1 MNAQPKKGPAP
12 PAAPVVEVKLVREVG
27 VGCDL
32 LAVVAV
38 PGAAKAY
45 AGGSDGK
52 LYLIDFDDAKSMPV
66 TWAAHTGYVSGLARA
81 GKYIVSGG
89 SDHHLIW
96 WDAETREKVR
106 GQETHDKKWVRSVAA
121 SPDGK
126 LVASAGDDM
135 VCRVWDAESGKL
147 VHELKGH
154 DKLTPYELASKL
166 YCVRFSPDGKH
177 LATGDQT
184 GTAVVWDAAG
194 GKEVGRVR
202 APNLYTSD
210 TNGHTYGGIR
220 ALAFSPDGVRL
231 ALAGNI
237 AGDTS
242 TITNSKALV
251 QVFDWKTGKM
261 TQDVPVKVNAF
272 FEAVAFH
279 PKQPWLFAATG
290 AGEGKKVVILDT
302 EKASVLQ
309 EIVSNTPLFDMALNA
324 TADTLVAVGRKK
336 AFCWRLTQRGPQ

>member
-1 MNAQPKKGPAP
+1 MNAQPKKDPA

-32 LAVVAV
+32 LAVATV

-52 LYLIDFDDAKSMPV
+52 IYLIDFDDAKSMPV

-81 GKYIVSGG
+81 GKYLVSGG
-89 SDHHLIW
+89 SDHQLIW
-96 WDAETREKVR
+96 WDAATRERVR
-106 GQETHDKKWVRSVAA
+106 GTDARDKKWVRSVAA
-121 SPDGK
+121 SPDGR
-126 LVASAGDDM
+126 LVTSAGDDM

-154 DKLTPYELASKL
+154 DKLTPYQLASKL

-184 GTAVVWDAAG
+184 GTAIVWDAAG

-202 APNLYTSD
+202 APNLYTAA
-210 TNGHTYGGIR
+210 THGHTYGGVR

-242 TITNSKALV
+242 TITNSKA
-251 QVFDWKTGKM
+251 Q
-261 TQDVPVKVNAF
+261 
-272 FEAVAFH
+272 
-279 PKQPWLFAATG
+279 
-290 AGEGKKVVILDT
+290 I
-302 EKASVLQ
+302 
-309 EIVSNTPLFDMALNA
+309 
-324 TADTLVAVGRKK
+324 GR
-336 AFCWRLTQRGPQ
+336 AHV

>member
-1 MNAQPKKGPAP
+1 MNAQPKKDPAP
-12 PAAPVVEVKLVREVG
+12 PAAPVIDIKLVREVG

-32 LAVVAV
+32 LAVAAV

-81 GKYIVSGG
+81 GKYLVSGG

-96 WDAETREKVR
+96 WDTETREKVR
-106 GQETHDKKWVRSVAA
+106 GFETHDKKWVRSVAA

-135 VCRVWDAESGKL
+135 VGRLWDAESGKL
-147 VHELKGH
+147 VHELVGH
-154 DKLTPYELASKL
+154 DKLTPYGLVSKL
-166 YCVRFSPDGKH
+166 YCCRFSPDGRH

-184 GTAVVWDAAG
+184 GTAIVWDVG
-194 GKEVGRVR
+194 TGKQVARVR
-202 APNLYTSD
+202 APSLYTAD
-210 TNGHTYGGIR
+210 TNGHTYGGVR
-220 ALAFSPDGVRL
+220 ALAFSPDGTRL

-242 TITNSKALV
+242 TITNSKALA
-251 QVFDWKTGKM
+251 QVFDWKAGKM
-261 TQDVPVKVNAF
+261 TQDIPVKVNAF
-272 FEAVAFH
+272 FEAIAFH
-279 PKQPWLFAATG
+279 PKEPWLFAATG
-290 AGEGKKVVILDT
+290 AGEGKKVLILDV

-309 EIVSNTPLFDMALNA
+309 EITSNIPVFDMALNA

-336 AFCWRLTQRGPQ
+336 AFCWRLSR